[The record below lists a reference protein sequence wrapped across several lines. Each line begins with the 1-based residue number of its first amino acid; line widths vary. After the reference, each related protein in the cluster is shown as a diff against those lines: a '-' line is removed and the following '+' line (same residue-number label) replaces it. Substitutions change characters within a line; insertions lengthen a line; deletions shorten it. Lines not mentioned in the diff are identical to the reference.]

1 MSHNLMEKFI
11 VEELNFFRDF
21 DISNYISNGKS
32 ALSDKVF
39 TLDDRFKF
47 ISFSKS
53 IKDAIE
59 QLEGVAIPNDTLF
72 NFTEK
77 MSVLPSKAIDNRHY
91 EVSIYPNT
99 ITDIKPQYIKQFINF

>member
-39 TLDDRFKF
+39 TLDDL
-47 ISFSKS
+47 SSYLS
-53 IKDAIE
+53 
-59 QLEGVAIPNDTLF
+59 LNL
-72 NFTEK
+72 
-77 MSVLPSKAIDNRHY
+77 
-91 EVSIYPNT
+91 
-99 ITDIKPQYIKQFINF
+99 